1 MLAHVFEN
9 FANMGI
15 KTYERDP
22 GKLHSALTL
31 ARQAAFKKTKAK
43 LDLLIDIN
51 MLLMIK
57 KITDEEYFTLFIN
70 MKKLITTTWNI
81 TRKIKNY
88 HIFNIG
94 V

>member
-9 FANMGI
+9 FPNKGI
-15 KTYERDP
+15 KTYELDP
-22 GKLHSALTL
+22 GKLHSAFTL

-70 MKKLITTTWNI
+70 MQKLITTIWNI
-81 TRKIKNY
+81 AIKIKNY